1 MLLTPRC
8 QGNRTRLAGE
18 EGLNGGGGVECKQ
31 DLVFVYLEVGVERSV
46 LLYQTAARSSFA
58 RTHGQKSRLKFDV
71 PTRRQSGEGKV
82 LVFIVFSHFEPI
94 FILRF

>member
-1 MLLTPRC
+1 M
-8 QGNRTRLAGE
+8 GGE
-18 EGLNGGGGVECKQ
+18 GGFECKQ

-46 LLYQTAARSSFA
+46 LLYQTATRNSFA
-58 RTHGQKSRLKFDV
+58 RTHGQESRLKFDV

-82 LVFIVFSHFEPI
+82 LVIIVFSHI

>member
-8 QGNRTRLAGE
+8 QANRTRLAGE
-18 EGLNGGGGVECKQ
+18 EGPNGGGFKCKQ

-46 LLYQTAARSSFA
+46 LLYQTAARNTFA
-58 RTHGQKSRLKFDV
+58 RTHGQKSRLKFEV

-94 FILRF
+94 FILRS

>member
-1 MLLTPRC
+1 MLLTPHC

-18 EGLNGGGGVECKQ
+18 EGLNGG
-31 DLVFVYLEVGVERSV
+31 VGVERSV
-46 LLYQTAARSSFA
+46 LLYQTAARNSFA
-58 RTHGQKSRLKFDV
+58 RMHGQKSRLKFDV